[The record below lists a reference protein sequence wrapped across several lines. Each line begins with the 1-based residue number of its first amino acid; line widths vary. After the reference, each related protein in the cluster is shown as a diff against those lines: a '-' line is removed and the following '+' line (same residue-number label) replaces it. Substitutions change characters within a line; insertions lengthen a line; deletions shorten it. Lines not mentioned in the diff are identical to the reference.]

1 MTLSL
6 GVKKVESLLQS
17 DRALA
22 KKVERMERNLKE
34 RSKKNTLLPLPDP
47 ITVHKE
53 PKMKMKVMNNLAQIM
68 ASRFKGPEEF
78 SNR

>member
-22 KKVERMERNLKE
+22 KKVEIIKRNLTEK
-34 RSKKNTLLPLPDP
+34 SKKKNF
-47 ITVHKE
+47 ITI
-53 PKMKMKVMNNLAQIM
+53 A
-68 ASRFKGPEEF
+68 
-78 SNR
+78 

>member
-22 KKVERMERNLKE
+22 KKVERMERNMKK
-34 RSKKNTLLPLPDP
+34 RSRRKYFITIAQTPLPLIP
-47 ITVHKE
+47 ISFGFRPRYVGSPTLNPE
-53 PKMKMKVMNNLAQIM
+53 
-68 ASRFKGPEEF
+68 GPIF
-78 SNR
+78 LNY